1 MRDLVAFL
9 RARLDDDEQTA
20 REAAVLPRTSPAT
33 TRRACWPRWRRSGA
47 WSTNT
52 ETEHVARCGCSRVPT
67 PITPTTGRSG
77 ETTGMTGN
85 PVAGWIELPD
95 KNTKANAEPFAMRDL
110 FPIVIEL
117 DEVPDNAIR
126 AMVGLP
132 PQH

>member
-1 MRDLVAFL
+1 MTNHTDPHRPL
-9 RARLDDDEQTA
+9 
-20 REAAVLPRTSPAT
+20 PAT
-33 TRRACWPRWRRSGA
+33 APRP
-47 WSTNT
+47 
-52 ETEHVARCGCSRVPT
+52 V
-67 PITPTTGRSG
+67 
-77 ETTGMTGN
+77 TGN